1 MGAKMTEKRSNRQE
15 IAQQEGVGVR
25 QTNTTTPPQGGG
37 YLEIYTFSELPIR
50 PSEKNRAAQPPEK
63 DPRLNQL
70 REIGLNH
77 IWQEVAAAIGYD
89 NFIKMWEILDSH
101 EEIRRPDGG
110 ILTTLRSFRAQKR
123 YQRDR
128 FGVLIKKAFGNCV
141 SVKRLSEQMGEKV
154 GSSHISRAADRI
166 KINK

>member
-1 MGAKMTEKRSNRQE
+1 MEKRSNKQE
-15 IAQQEGVGVR
+15 TARLEGVGVR
-25 QTNTTTPPQGGG
+25 QTKTATHPQGGG

-50 PSEKNRAAQPPEK
+50 PSEKNCVASPPKK

-128 FGVLIKKAFGNCV
+128 FGVLIKKSFGNYV

-166 KINK
+166 KIDK

>member
-1 MGAKMTEKRSNRQE
+1 MEKRSDKQE
-15 IAQQEGVGVR
+15 TARLEGVGVR
-25 QTNTTTPPQGGG
+25 QTKTATPAGGGG
-37 YLEIYTFSELPIR
+37 YLEIYTFSELDIR
-50 PSEKNRAAQPPEK
+50 GSEKNRAASPPEK

-110 ILTTLRSFRAQKR
+110 ILTTLRAFRAQKR

-128 FGVLIKKAFGNCV
+128 FGVLIKKSYGNCV
-141 SVKRLSEQMGEKV
+141 SVRRLSEQMGEKV

-166 KINK
+166 NISK